1 MLRVTNVDFFEK
13 RKRINMPSSSASGHM
28 SLEENQ
34 MRKWRIRMRRQGVTV
49 RDIRL
54 AHALEEVF
62 ESALAAAGRD
72 YVPLAR
78 PEGDRPT

>member
-1 MLRVTNVDFFEK
+1 
-13 RKRINMPSSSASGHM
+13 
-28 SLEENQ
+28 
-34 MRKWRIRMRRQGVTV
+34 MRRQGVTV

>member
-13 RKRINMPSSSASGHM
+13 KKGSICCPRRQVDYM